1 MLVKKIMQEAAAIKR
16 STLFGL
22 LGALGL
28 LGFYF
33 LVLTLVSG
41 WQFTL
46 GQFFTYWYF
55 VISLAI
61 GFGIQIGLYTYLR
74 QKIRH
79 QNSSG
84 KIVAVSGTAS
94 TVAMISCCSHYLVNI
109 LPIIGAIGLVT
120 FAAQYRIQLFWV
132 GIIANLLGILYIG
145 RKAVKLR
152 K

>member
-1 MLVKKIMQEAAAIKR
+1 MIKKSLA
-16 STLFGL
+16 FGL
-22 LGALGL
+22 LGGLGL

-33 LVLTLVSG
+33 IVLTLVSG

-61 GFGIQIGLYTYLR
+61 GFGIQIGLYTNLR

-79 QNSSG
+79 QNLSG
-84 KIVAVSGTAS
+84 KIVTVSGTTS
-94 TVAMISCCSHYLVNI
+94 TVAMISCCSHYLVNL

-120 FAAQYRIQLFWV
+120 FAAQYQIQLFWV
-132 GIIANLLGILYIG
+132 GIIANLLGIGYMVKKEVKI
-145 RKAVKLR
+145 RK
-152 K
+152 